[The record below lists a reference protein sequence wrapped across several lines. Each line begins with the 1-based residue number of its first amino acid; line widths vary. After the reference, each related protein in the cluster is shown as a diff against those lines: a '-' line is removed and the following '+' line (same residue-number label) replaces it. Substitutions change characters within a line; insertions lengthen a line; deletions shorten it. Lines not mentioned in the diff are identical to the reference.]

1 MKQKKMQVNIH
12 EGNREGEGV
21 RGREFTSIEKG
32 NHGQIRNQDS
42 VNKSKR
48 TYLFKGMC
56 SKGPLVGIV
65 PHKSLLETSLEIQE
79 R

>member
-1 MKQKKMQVNIH
+1 MKQKKTQVNIH
-12 EGNREGEGV
+12 AGNQEGGG
-21 RGREFTSIEKG
+21 GGGGEFTSIEKG

-42 VNKSKR
+42 VNKSR